1 MLYNETEPCE
11 IQPGGSRREGSS
23 LRYFETKRSFYQKV
37 LEAAVPVT
45 AQSMIT
51 IGVNLLDT
59 IMLGSLGETALS
71 ASSLGNQFVN
81 FFQICCMGIGMGAS
95 VLTSRFW
102 GRRDIPSLKKAV
114 TLALRFAAVFAT
126 VFTLADVFL
135 TAPILTLY
143 SKEAHIIEAGVVY
156 LRWCAPTFFLM
167 AFTLVTTQI
176 LRSISS
182 GSVPLLGAVVAF
194 FVNLGANYVF
204 IFGKLGM
211 PAMGVAGAALGT
223 VIARVVELVMVCGY
237 FLFREKEVAYRLR
250 DLSTPCG
257 EMTGE
262 YVRVSLPVLV
272 SDGLLG
278 LGNNM
283 VAMVM
288 GHVGASFVSANAIT
302 TVTQQL
308 STVFIQ
314 GISFSS
320 SFITGQTLGEGRVE
334 DARRQG
340 WTFFWMGLA
349 VGILAGGV
357 IWLIRDPVIGAYN
370 ITPATREITYQ
381 LMDAISLIVVFQAAN
396 SVLTKGVLRGGGD
409 TRFLMVADILF
420 LWVVSI
426 PLGYMAGL
434 VWQLPA
440 FWIYFCLKID
450 QFLKAFWCV
459 FRLRSGKWI
468 KAIQGR

>member
-1 MLYNETEPCE
+1 MEYLVTD
-11 IQPGGSRREGSS
+11 R
-23 LRYFETKRSFYQKV
+23 KFYRNV
-37 LEAAVPVT
+37 LQVAVPVT

-59 IMLGSLGETALS
+59 IMLGSLGEIALS

-102 GRRDIPSLKKAV
+102 GRQDLPSLKKAV
-114 TLALRFAAVFAT
+114 TLALRFTAVFASL
-126 VFTLADVFL
+126 FTLADVFL
-135 TAPILTLY
+135 TVPILTLY
-143 SKEAHIIEAGVVY
+143 SKEAPIIQAGAVY
-156 LRWCAPTFFLM
+156 LRWCAPTFFLTGL
-167 AFTLVTTQI
+167 TLVVTQI
-176 LRSISS
+176 LRSTNS
-182 GSVPLLGAVVAF
+182 GQIPLLGAVVAF
-194 FVNLGANYVF
+194 FVNLGANYVL
-204 IFGKLGM
+204 IFGKLGL

-223 VIARVVELVMVCGY
+223 VIARVVELGMVCGY
-237 FLFREKEVAYRLR
+237 FFFREKKVSYRLKN
-250 DLSTPCG
+250 LSTPCG
-257 EMTGE
+257 DLAGE
-262 YVRVSLPVLV
+262 YIRVSIPVLI

-278 LGNNM
+278 LGNNV

-320 SFITGQTLGEGRVE
+320 SFITGQTLGEGRLE

-340 WTFFWMGLA
+340 WTFFWLGLGIGLA
-349 VGILAGGV
+349 AGGV
-357 IWLIRDPVIGAYN
+357 IFLIRGPVIGAYN

-426 PLGYMAGL
+426 PVGYLAGL
-434 VWQLPA
+434 VWELPA
-440 FWIYFCLKID
+440 FWIYFCLKLD

-459 FRLRSGKWI
+459 FRLKSGKWI
-468 KAIQGR
+468 KAIQGK